1 MIEFAVPYRFMD
13 ERCKRAVYDILSIFD
28 GAPLCDIEQVLDCVK
43 DVVERDSVWHMPKP
57 EPKENETAEL
67 ADKVASH
74 IAEALKK
81 FHVDK
86 SLT

>member
-43 DVVERDSVWHMPKP
+43 DVVERDSVWHYPKP
-57 EPKENETAEL
+57 EPEKNEIAEL
-67 ADKVASH
+67 ADKVAGQV
-74 IAEALKK
+74 AEAIKQLP
-81 FHVDK
+81 VDK
-86 SLT
+86 PPA